1 MSDCSIWLLPTF
13 AKEVENYLTWTCSL
27 RQSSGVYRKD
37 LLLPSGGIL
46 FPFTPSKQFN
56 WLSGCD
62 SGMQGVFP
70 RRGTHFKGTVHNPSH
85 YSWIPSS
92 FSMTDSHEQPQWL
105 PLLSTRGI
113 CSIFSLMRNSDSGG
127 SGNSGV
133 GAISHFQVS
142 KGWKSWFCA
151 PKTCLQQQCSSEG
164 CGSSWLAQQELC
176 EALGS
181 VPQKMTGCRVEMIC
195 SSFHWAFLKVMHWIK
210 ATQNNLKGC
219 KRS

>member
-70 RRGTHFKGTVHNPSH
+70 RRGTHFNGTVHNPSH

-105 PLLSTRGI
+105 PLLSTQGI
-113 CSIFSLMRNSDSGG
+113 CSIFSLMRSSARFRWFRELWCRCNQPLPGFKGVEELVLFPKNLPPAAVQLWGMWLQLTGTAGAVCSPGLSPREGDRLQGG
-127 SGNSGV
+127 HDVLIFSLSFLEGY
-133 GAISHFQVS
+133 ALDKSHTEQ
-142 KGWKSWFCA
+142 
-151 PKTCLQQQCSSEG
+151 SEG
-164 CGSSWLAQQELC
+164 L
-176 EALGS
+176 
-181 VPQKMTGCRVEMIC
+181 
-195 SSFHWAFLKVMHWIK
+195 
-210 ATQNNLKGC
+210 
-219 KRS
+219 